1 MQLSCPG
8 RRTWPIR
15 LRPIQTRLS
24 QDMSCFPSR
33 QWITGALTFRL

>member
-15 LRPIQTRLS
+15 LRPIQIRPFP
-24 QDMSCFPSR
+24 DMSSFPSR